1 MRNAAHLPSS
11 PHFDDVAN
19 IVADLKAFVSKVNAA
34 SAEKATCR
42 KQHNNNYNDN
52 NDYNNNDDYNDD
64 NNYNDDDN
72 DDNMWRTSM
81 C

>member
-11 PHFDDVAN
+11 PHFNDVAD

-42 KQHNNNYNDN
+42 KQHNNDYNNNNDYDDD

-64 NNYNDDDN
+64 NNNAD
-72 DDNMWRTSM
+72 MWRTSM